1 MASGSRTH
9 AGIQEKILN
18 CATCVKKGQMEKQL
32 TNQTL
37 IGRNKN
43 DDVIF
48 IQSEL
53 DSLLAT
59 FMKNSNKL
67 K

>member
-9 AGIQEKILN
+9 AGIQEKFLN